1 MYLTMPQT
9 DWKKLHNGSDIL
21 GVALD
26 RVRGDEVNFTPEI
39 AERLGRAFVVWLQ
52 TYFSGK
58 NKLRISVGRDPR
70 LSGPELL
77 ESLIK
82 GLCAEGADVVNFG
95 LASTPAMFMSTQ
107 IGENPVDAAVMVT
120 GSHSAGHK
128 NGLKLFTST
137 GGLDKADI
145 SEILDIAKGNLKTGG
160 RSGNVA
166 YYDFM
171 AVYAQHLADGIRKGV
186 NHPDHYETPLEDLK
200 IVVDAGN
207 GSGGFFATDV
217 LEQLGADISASQ
229 FLEADGRFPNHFPN
243 PEDTNAMN
251 SLISKVKESE
261 ADLGIIFDMDV
272 DRAALVDYTGRPI
285 NKNSLIALASAVVL
299 QKSPGS
305 TIVTDSI
312 TSDGLSWF
320 IQDKLGGKH
329 HRYQR
334 GYKNV
339 INEAVRLNGIGQES
353 CLAIETSGHA
363 AFRENFFLD
372 DGAYL
377 ATRMII
383 TLAKMRAEGK
393 RLTDLIEGLPE
404 PVDSCEIRLRINSA
418 DFIQTGSD
426 IIAEVG
432 IMAGNKGNWD
442 LLPENYEGV
451 RVKCSGTGQDGW
463 FLLRLSLHDPVL
475 PLNIESNE
483 PGGVQKIA
491 HELYEFFGRFD
502 NLDLSAFKRF
512 EL

>member
-1 MYLTMPQT
+1 MNLTMPQT

-77 ESLIK
+77 QALIK
-82 GLCAEGADVVNFG
+82 GISEGGADVVNVG

-107 IGENPVDAAVMVT
+107 IGEKPVDAAVMVT
-120 GSHSAGHK
+120 GSHSAAHK

-145 SEILDIAKGNLKTGG
+145 S
-160 RSGNVA
+160 
-166 YYDFM
+166 
-171 AVYAQHLADGIRKGV
+171 QHLADVIRQGV
-186 NHPDHYETPLEDLK
+186 NHPDHYETPLEGLK
-200 IVVDAGN
+200 IAVDAGN

-251 SLISKVKESE
+251 SLINKVKESE

-285 NKNSLIALASAVVL
+285 NKNSLIALASAMVL
-299 QKSPGS
+299 QKKPGS

-320 IQDKLGGKH
+320 IQEKLGGKH

-377 ATRMII
+377 ATRMIV
-383 TLAKMRAEGK
+383 TLAKKRAEGN

-432 IMAGNKGNWD
+432 IMAGNKSNWD

-451 RVKCSGTGQDGW
+451 RVKCSGNGQDGW

-491 HELYEFFGRFD
+491 EELFEFFGRFD

-512 EL
+512 GV

>member
-1 MYLTMPQT
+1 MSQT
-9 DWKKLHNGSDIL
+9 DWRKLHNGSDIL
-21 GVALD
+21 GVALEG
-26 RVRGDEVNFTPEI
+26 VKGEEVNFTPEI
-39 AERLGRAFVVWLQ
+39 AERLGRSFVVWLQ

-70 LSGPELL
+70 LSGHELL
-77 ESLIK
+77 ASLIK
-82 GLCAEGADVVNFG
+82 GLSDEGAEVVNFG
-95 LASTPAMFMSTQ
+95 LASTPAMFMST
-107 IGENPVDAAVMVT
+107 ILGEKPVDAAVMVT
-120 GSHSAGHK
+120 GSHSPKHK

-137 GGLDKADI
+137 GGLDKTNI
-145 SEILDIAKGNLKTGG
+145 TEILNLAEGDLKAGG
-160 RSGNVA
+160 RKGTVED
-166 YYDFM
+166 YDFM
-171 AVYAQHLADGIRKGV
+171 AVYSAHLADVIRKEV
-186 NHPDHYETPLEDLK
+186 NHPEHFDTPLQGLK
-200 IVVDAGN
+200 ITVDAGN

-217 LEQLGADISASQ
+217 LAHLGADITASQ
-229 FLEADGRFPNHFPN
+229 FLEPDGNFPNHFPN

-251 SLISKVKESE
+251 SLISKVKESNS
-261 ADLGIIFDMDV
+261 DLGIIFDMDV
-272 DRAALVDYTGRPI
+272 DRSALVDYTGRPI
-285 NKNSLIALASAVVL
+285 NRNSLIALASAVVL
-299 QKSPGS
+299 RKRPGS

-320 IQDKLGGKH
+320 IRERLGGKH

-339 INEAVRLNGIGQES
+339 IDEAVRLNGIGQES

-363 AFRENFFLD
+363 AFKDNFFLD

-377 ATRMII
+377 ATRMIT
-383 TLAKMRAEGK
+383 TLAAMRAKGK
-393 RLTDLIEGLPE
+393 RLTDLIADLPD
-404 PVDSCEIRLRINSA
+404 PVDCCEIRLRINSS

-432 IMAGNKGNWD
+432 IMAGNKSNWD

-451 RVKCSGTGQDGW
+451 RVKCSGKGQDGW

-491 HELYEFFGRFD
+491 EELFEFFGRFD

-512 EL
+512 GL

>member
-1 MYLTMPQT
+1 MYLTMPQI

-26 RVRGDEVNFTPEI
+26 RVRGDEVNFTPEV

-58 NKLRISVGRDPR
+58 NRLRISVGRDPR

-77 ESLIK
+77 HSLIK
-82 GLCAEGADVVNFG
+82 GLSAEGAEVVNIG

-107 IGENPVDAAVMVT
+107 IGESPADAAVMVT

-137 GGLDKADI
+137 GGLDKSDI
-145 SEILDIAKGNLKTGG
+145 SEILDIAKGNLKTRG
-160 RSGNVA
+160 RIGKVSD
-166 YYDFM
+166 YDFM
-171 AVYAQHLADGIRKGV
+171 SVYAQYLADGIRKGV
-186 NHPDHYETPLEDLK
+186 NHPNHYETPLEGLK

-217 LEQLGADISASQ
+217 LEQLGADVSASQ

-251 SLISKVKESE
+251 SLINTVKETN

-285 NKNSLIALASAVVL
+285 NKNSLIALASAIVL
-299 QKSPGS
+299 QNSPGS

-320 IQDKLGGKH
+320 IQEKLGGKH

-404 PVDSCEIRLRINSA
+404 PVDSCEIRLRINSS

-442 LLPENYEGV
+442 LLSENYEGV

-491 HELYEFFGRFD
+491 HELFDFFGRFD

-512 EL
+512 EV